1 MLEHSF
7 DCLFKACHWEYDDCF
22 VQELLNNNN
31 NSNNNNDQRRINK
44 RVTMTS

>member
-22 VQELLNNNN
+22 VQELLKKKN
-31 NSNNNNDQRRINK
+31 NNNNDQRRINK